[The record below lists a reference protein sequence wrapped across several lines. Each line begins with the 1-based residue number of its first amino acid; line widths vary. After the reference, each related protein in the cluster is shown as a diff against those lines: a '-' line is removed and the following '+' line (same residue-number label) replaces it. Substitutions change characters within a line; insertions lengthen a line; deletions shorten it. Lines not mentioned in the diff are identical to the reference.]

1 MGNRGHK
8 THTEKKKKKK
18 ISSSAAPSDRL
29 STREEQSILLRGSAS
44 VVWLLCILFQLHSEC
59 QAPLNRAGSRSSWRQ
74 EQAPAGTEA
83 GSHCGLAGRLLRA
96 QGRPLPAAASTAPA
110 GLAGCGCEALQK
122 RSVQERWRLTLLAR
136 VPHFETLLQACSC
149 SIAEEA
155 LVHLLHMG

>member
-1 MGNRGHK
+1 MGNCGDK
-8 THTEKKKKKK
+8 TRRKK

-29 STREEQSILLRGSAS
+29 STREMQIILLRGSAS

-83 GSHCGLAGRLLRA
+83 GSHCGLAGRLRA
-96 QGRPLPAAASTAPA
+96 EVRPLLSAGSMAPA

-122 RSVQERWRLTLLAR
+122 RSVQEHWRLTLLAR

-149 SIAEEA
+149 SVAEEA